1 MRKWIRDLTIVG
13 CLALPMALLGAKRP
27 SRAAGSRDAQRVAKV
42 AREIQEAVAKD
53 ESLSSAGRNVK
64 VMVERGVIILEGM
77 VMSDAESQAILGKA
91 ESFVI
96 QTTPDRQID
105 RSLLVEIENDLVVA
119 RL

>member
-1 MRKWIRDLTIVG
+1 
-13 CLALPMALLGAKRP
+13 
-27 SRAAGSRDAQRVAKV
+27 
-42 AREIQEAVAKD
+42 
-53 ESLSSAGRNVK
+53 
-64 VMVERGVIILEGM
+64 MVERGVIILEGM